1 MTELE
6 TVAIAVAQEEKSLQD
21 LGKIYTNFRPRPRFP
36 LVADIGYKKTAAYD
50 RVSAYLIDKQG
61 KVAQV
66 FDSMVH
72 FRPPLTALLHEV
84 RALQARQNQTA
95 SAAGD

>member
-1 MTELE
+1 MTKLD

-21 LGKIYTNFRPRPRFP
+21 LGKIYTHFRPRPRFP
-36 LVADIGYKKTAAYD
+36 LVADIGHRRTTAYD

-72 FRPPLTALLHEV
+72 FRPPLTAVLEEI
-84 RALQARQNQTA
+84 RALQARQNQAA
-95 SAAGD
+95 SAIGN